1 MIAPTVTANLGG
13 SEAMGVEEKTAVIE
27 HLGRQHHAMVEL
39 LANLVNVDSGSYN
52 KRGVDAV
59 GDRLRA
65 FLEAAGIPCES
76 FPDDVFGDCVAARIP
91 GSDGG
96 NRPIVLMGH
105 RDTVFPDGTA
115 AQRPFR
121 IDGSQAFGPG
131 VADMKAGLVMNTFVL
146 EAFRRF
152 GAPCPLTGL
161 YTSDEEITSPSSRPV
176 IETEAK
182 DARAVFNAEPGRPSG
197 NLVSRRKGAA
207 FIEFEVTG
215 VAAHS
220 GAAHA
225 QGISAIEALA
235 RKVQRLHR
243 LTDYDLGTTV
253 NVGLVQGGT
262 AVNTVAARAT
272 AAVDVRFPTLN
283 IMEKILGEV
292 REICRCC
299 ELPGSDARIVRE
311 GRFLPLEQDEKS
323 RELLDA
329 YSRSAA
335 DLGFQVSAEA
345 TGGSADSGFTAAL
358 GTPTLCGTGA
368 VGGNAH
374 RDDEWCRID
383 TMVPRAQALAL
394 SIIERF
400 TFAEGHEFGAVGAY
414 ERLVGRARF
423 AVDPTS
429 PPQHGITDLDKAPL

>member
-1 MIAPTVTANLGG
+1 MSV
-13 SEAMGVEEKTAVIE
+13 EAKTAIIE
-27 HLGRQHHAMVEL
+27 HLGRQHQAMVAL
-39 LANLVNVDSGSYN
+39 LAELVNIDSGSYN

-59 GDRLRA
+59 GERLRA
-65 FLEAAGIPCES
+65 RLEIAGIACEA
-76 FPDDVFGDCVAARIP
+76 FPNATYGDGIAARVP
-91 GSDGG
+91 EGGGG

-121 IDGSQAFGPG
+121 IDGDRAFGPG
-131 VADMKAGLVMNTFVL
+131 VADMKSGLVMNTFVI
-146 EAFRRF
+146 EALHRF

-161 YTSDEEITSPSSRPV
+161 YTADEEIASPSSRPL
-176 IETEAK
+176 IEAEARN
-182 DARAVFNAEPGRPSG
+182 ARAVFNSEPGRASG

-207 FIEFEVTG
+207 FIELEVTG

-225 QGISAIEALA
+225 QGVSAIEALA
-235 RKVQRLHR
+235 RKVQRLHK

-253 NVGLVQGGT
+253 NVGLAQGGT

-272 AAVDVRFPTLN
+272 AAIDVRFPTLN

-292 REICRCC
+292 REICLCC
-299 ELPGSDARIVRE
+299 ELPGSESRILRE
-311 GRFLPLEQDEKS
+311 GNFLPLEQDEAS
-323 RELLDA
+323 RQLLEL
-329 YSRSAA
+329 YGRSASE
-335 DLGFQVSAEA
+335 LGFQVSAEP

-358 GTPTLCGTGA
+358 GTPTLCGTGP

-394 SIIERF
+394 TILQM
-400 TFAEGHEFGAVGAY
+400 TAG
-414 ERLVGRARF
+414 
-423 AVDPTS
+423 
-429 PPQHGITDLDKAPL
+429 